1 MEERKKKVFFLS
13 PTYKPIGYVLI
24 IAGLIWLFV
33 SQQAEI
39 VIRLPVFA
47 LVSSFVSTKYFLI
60 VQTNIADEIALIT
73 IIMGGVFAI
82 FSREKHENERVD
94 AIRYNSMFLALLI
107 NQIIL
112 LFSVFFF
119 YGSAFITIV
128 LANLV
133 SLSLIYL
140 IISRIRLHRLEQS
153 NFLGR

>member
-153 NFLGR
+153 NFLG

>member
-73 IIMGGVFAI
+73 IIMGGIFAI

-153 NFLGR
+153 NFLG

>member
-1 MEERKKKVFFLS
+1 MEEREKKVFFLS

-39 VIRLPVFA
+39 VLRLPVFA

-73 IIMGGVFAI
+73 MIMGGIFAI
-82 FSREKHENERVD
+82 FSREKHENEKVD

-119 YGSAFITIV
+119 YGSAFLTIV

-140 IISRIRLHRLEQS
+140 IISRIRLHRLKQS
-153 NFLGR
+153 NFSG

>member
-1 MEERKKKVFFLS
+1 MEEREKRVFFLS

-73 IIMGGVFAI
+73 IIMGGIFAI

>member
-60 VQTNIADEIALIT
+60 VQTNIADEITLIT
-73 IIMGGVFAI
+73 IIMGGIFAI

-153 NFLGR
+153 NFLG

>member
-60 VQTNIADEIALIT
+60 VQTNIADEITLIT
-73 IIMGGVFAI
+73 IIMGGIFAI

-133 SLSLIYL
+133 LLSLIYL
-140 IISRIRLHRLEQS
+140 IISRIKLHRLEQS
-153 NFLGR
+153 NFLG

>member
-13 PTYKPIGYVLI
+13 PIYKPIGYVLI

-73 IIMGGVFAI
+73 IIMGGIFAI

-153 NFLGR
+153 NFLG

>member
-60 VQTNIADEIALIT
+60 VQTNIADEITLIT
-73 IIMGGVFAI
+73 IIMGGIFAI
-82 FSREKHENERVD
+82 FSREKHENERAD

-153 NFLGR
+153 NFLG

>member
-73 IIMGGVFAI
+73 IIMGGIFAI

>member
-1 MEERKKKVFFLS
+1 MEERKKRVFFLS

-73 IIMGGVFAI
+73 IIMGGIFAI

>member
-60 VQTNIADEIALIT
+60 VQTNIADEITLIT
-73 IIMGGVFAI
+73 IIMGGIFAI

>member
-13 PTYKPIGYVLI
+13 PIYKPIGYVLI

-73 IIMGGVFAI
+73 IIMGGIFAI